1 MRTARSAL
9 IGLVGVVLT
18 LGLTACGGEPEPAA
32 TTAEPTPTAE
42 ALPAGPIA
50 VLGDSM
56 SLGVNACESV
66 GPCPEVSWALGDN
79 PAVSSVSAQLAEAEG
94 TEREHIWGAR
104 DGGTVTNAAA
114 AVDKVVAA
122 DSGIVLIL
130 VGANDVCRPTVGD
143 VTPPETFAAT
153 YTQMLTDLR
162 EGLPE
167 ARIVTL
173 SIPDLLQL
181 WDIGRGDARIAE
193 LWNESPS
200 CRSILGDAQSDAPED
215 MERRDAMSAVI
226 DEYNAAISSACAAT
240 TGCVYD
246 AGAMHETEF
255 TAEDISALDRF
266 HPSASGQQK
275 IAAVAWPLLSANPS
289 S

>member
-18 LGLTACGGEPEPAA
+18 LGLAACGGAPEPA
-32 TTAEPTPTAE
+32 TTPAEPTPTAE

-122 DSGIVLIL
+122 ESGIVLVL
-130 VGANDVCRPTVGD
+130 VGANDVCRPSVGD

-153 YTQMLTDLR
+153 YTEMLTDLR

-181 WDIGRGDARIAE
+181 WDIGRVDARIAE

-200 CRSILGDAQSDAPED
+200 CRSILGNAQSDAPED
-215 MERRDAMSAVI
+215 VERRDAMSAVI

-240 TGCVYD
+240 TDCVYD
-246 AGAMHETEF
+246 AGALHEMQF
-255 TAEDISALDRF
+255 TAEDISTLDRF

-275 IAAVAWPLLSANPS
+275 IASVAWPLLSGDS
-289 S
+289 ST